1 MPNPI
6 RKTGIPKKTID
17 RAPPQKST
25 ANPSM
30 TSSLR
35 EALGISAEALAR
47 LLQVSSKTVNRWEE
61 QAHNPRNPI
70 QISRLY
76 KIKEIVDLGRRI
88 YSPDGLREFLST
100 PQPVFAGRTAFQIM
114 TIGEYDTVIGAL
126 ATDLEG
132 LGS

>member
-1 MPNPI
+1 MPTPL
-6 RKTGIPKKTID
+6 RKTGVPRKSV
-17 RAPPQKST
+17 AVPP
-25 ANPSM
+25 M

-35 EALGISAEALAR
+35 ESLGISAEALAR

-88 YSPDGLREFLST
+88 YSPGGLREFLAS
-100 PQPVFAGRTAFQIM
+100 PQPVFDGRTAFQLM
-114 TIGEYDTVIGAL
+114 TIGEYDVVIGAL